1 MEFLHNQSKNACMS
15 LTERQEGII
24 LPIVTQLIE
33 KHISLTKWQ
42 KGEIKLMARIR
53 GLTANQIAKRI
64 YNREDNVYDKKVI
77 TKQLITSVLLMY
89 MDECRKA
96 LAEGERIEISKVGS
110 IIPEVKVHEGNFNL
124 PMCNKD
130 GGNPPYTKL
139 KITRN
144 NLLGETMN
152 RNLLRNIENGI
163 YGLDKLPFSKQQM
176 DILKKSGYIPA
187 DAELKNGDDKQW
199 QNT

>member
-1 MEFLHNQSKNACMS
+1 
-15 LTERQEGII
+15 
-24 LPIVTQLIE
+24 
-33 KHISLTKWQ
+33 
-42 KGEIKLMARIR
+42 MARIR

-77 TKQLITSVLLMY
+77 TKQLITNILLMY

-139 KITRN
+139 RIRRN
-144 NLLGETMN
+144 NLLVDVMN
-152 RNLLRNIENGI
+152 NALIKNMVLVRKWGDCLKQAKSTVTHYPSPHRSYAVCLWCLLVKACCITA
-163 YGLDKLPFSKQQM
+163 LPYLQYAYKQ
-176 DILKKSGYIPA
+176 S
-187 DAELKNGDDKQW
+187 
-199 QNT
+199 

>member
-1 MEFLHNQSKNACMS
+1 
-15 LTERQEGII
+15 
-24 LPIVTQLIE
+24 
-33 KHISLTKWQ
+33 
-42 KGEIKLMARIR
+42 MARVKA
-53 GLTANQIAKRI
+53 LSAYKMAKRI

-77 TKQLITSVLLMY
+77 TKQLITNILLMY

-139 KITRN
+139 RIRRN
-144 NLLGETMN
+144 NLLVDVMN
-152 RNLLRNIENGI
+152 NDLIKNIENGI
-163 YGLDKLPFSKQQM
+163 YGLDKLPFSRQQM
-176 DILKKSGYIPA
+176 DILKKSGYISE
-187 DAELKNGDDKQW
+187 DVKIKNGDDE
-199 QNT
+199 

>member
-1 MEFLHNQSKNACMS
+1 
-15 LTERQEGII
+15 
-24 LPIVTQLIE
+24 
-33 KHISLTKWQ
+33 
-42 KGEIKLMARIR
+42 MARIR

-77 TKQLITSVLLMY
+77 TKQLITSILHMY

-139 KITRN
+139 RIRRN
-144 NLLGETMN
+144 NLLVDVMN
-152 RNLLRNIENGI
+152 NVLIKNIENGI
-163 YGLDKLPFSKQQM
+163 YGLDKLPFSRQQM
-176 DILKKSGYIPA
+176 DTLKKSGYIPE
-187 DAELKNGDDKQW
+187 DAEIENGDDE
-199 QNT
+199 

>member
-1 MEFLHNQSKNACMS
+1 
-15 LTERQEGII
+15 
-24 LPIVTQLIE
+24 
-33 KHISLTKWQ
+33 
-42 KGEIKLMARIR
+42 MARIR

-77 TKQLITSVLLMY
+77 TKQLITSILLMY

-96 LAEGERIEISKVGS
+96 LVEGERIEISKVGS

-139 KITRN
+139 RIRRN
-144 NLLGETMN
+144 NLLVDVMN
-152 RNLLRNIENGI
+152 NALIKNIENGI
-163 YGLDKLPFSKQQM
+163 YGLDKLPFSRQQM
-176 DILKKSGYIPA
+176 DILKKSGYIPE
-187 DAELKNGDDKQW
+187 DAEIRNGDDE
-199 QNT
+199 